1 MTDHLHT
8 PESKESE
15 RALLGAILIDPSIMN
30 RVSIEPEAFYDT
42 GNQEIYR
49 SMRAIGSRDLDLLSL
64 AEVLD
69 RKKKLADVGGR
80 AYLLKLPNECP
91 QSYNFETYERIIRD
105 TSIRRFV
112 INAAGQL
119 AKEAYNEQS
128 DITDAISKAVSD
140 LVQSAKPKGGA
151 VAMKE
156 YLTALYA
163 DISERAE
170 NPKQIHGLE
179 TGMKGFDKITY
190 GMQTGEEFIIAGQPG
205 TGKSLLAFQLGCGM
219 AANGHAGAVYAL
231 EMSGKAMVR
240 RRLSAITKIPTY
252 NMLSGVGMDERW
264 DTLNRGVEEL
274 DPLPIYISD
283 ATDWSTLQLRADLSR
298 LKQQQG
304 ISWFILDYLDLLVD
318 NVGKDRTEK
327 SEYLSRQI
335 HGICKDLDLAGIV
348 IQSMNKQGYGSSPR
362 MSHLSGSARVSYDAD
377 QIAILAEDE
386 KEENVV
392 NLIWDKMRESDGNRV
407 LKMVKVPGFPAFG
420 EYAKSDD
427 GYVRDWT
434 K

>member
-1 MTDHLHT
+1 M

-15 RALLGAILIDPSIMN
+15 AALLGAILIDPSIIN
-30 RVSIEPEAFYDT
+30 RVSIEPEKFYDI
-42 GNQEIYR
+42 GHQEIYR
-49 SMRAIGSRDLDLLSL
+49 AMRSIGSRDLDILTLT
-64 AEVLD
+64 EVLE
-69 RKKKLADVGGR
+69 RKNKINDVGGQG
-80 AYLLKLPNECP
+80 YLIGLPSQCP
-91 QSYNFETYERIIRD
+91 QAYNFETYERIIRD
-105 TSIRRFV
+105 TAIRRFV
-112 INAAGQL
+112 INSAGHL

-128 DITDAISKAVSD
+128 NIGDAISKAVSD

-156 YLTALYA
+156 YLTDLYSE
-163 DISERAE
+163 ISERAE
-170 NPKQIHGLE
+170 NPKLIHGLE

-190 GMQTGEEFIIAGQPG
+190 GLQAGEEFIIAGQPG
-205 TGKSLLAFQLGCGM
+205 TGKSLLAFQLGCGV

-252 NMLSGVGMDERW
+252 NMLSGVDMNEKW
-264 DTLNRGVEEL
+264 EKLNKGVEEL

-283 ATDWSTLQLRADLSR
+283 ATDWTTLQLRADLSR

-304 ISWFILDYLDLLVD
+304 VEWFILDYLDLLVD
-318 NVGKDRTEK
+318 SYGKDRNEK

-348 IQSMNKQGYGSSPR
+348 IQSLNKQGYGSSPT
-362 MSHLSGSARVSYDAD
+362 MSHLSGSHKVSYDAD
-377 QIAILAEDE
+377 SIAILSQDE

-392 NLIWDKMRESDGNRV
+392 NLIWDKMRESDGARA
-407 LKMVKVPGFPAFG
+407 LKLVKIAGFPAFG
-420 EYAKSDD
+420 EYANNAPR
-427 GYVRDWT
+427 Y
-434 K
+434 